1 MTDIIKRGERT
12 MKINGT
18 NQTNFNAY
26 KNQMQKQ
33 AEVKKEVDREDQLEI
48 SNQAKQ
54 LQESEMFQAKRSAH
68 VQQIKD
74 EVKSGEYKIDPE
86 KIAKKMIALWSKK

>member
-1 MTDIIKRGERT
+1 
-12 MKINGT
+12 MKINGV
-18 NQTNFNAY
+18 NQPNFNPY

-33 AEVKKEVDREDQLEI
+33 MDYPKDANKKDQLEI

-54 LQESEMFQAKRSAH
+54 LQERVKPDAKRAAY

-74 EVKSGEYKIDPE
+74 AVDKGDYQINHEKTAQRMIDF
-86 KIAKKMIALWSKK
+86 WSKRS